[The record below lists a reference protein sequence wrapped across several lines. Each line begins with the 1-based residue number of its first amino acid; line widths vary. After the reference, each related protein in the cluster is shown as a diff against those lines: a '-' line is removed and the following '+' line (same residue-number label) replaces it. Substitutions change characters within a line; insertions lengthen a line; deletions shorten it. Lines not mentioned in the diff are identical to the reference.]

1 MLNDTPGRLLLG
13 LMMLM
18 YDWRSLLLRLKL
30 ADPDCYTASYG
41 PMGDGSTYHLFSMLT
56 AVYKSK
62 SRPL

>member
-1 MLNDTPGRLLLG
+1 MLCPLLLLMK

-41 PMGDGSTYHLFSMLT
+41 PMGERVDLPFVFYANNCLQ
-56 AVYKSK
+56 VKK
-62 SRPL
+62 